1 MSATGRSPKA
11 PGRSG
16 RGQRHDAVTGGI
28 DATCADA
35 SSAANTRIPRRG
47 LGTLALMLAAVVW
60 SAAAMA
66 IEEPAYTAV
75 DRADRF
81 EIRDDLGYVVAET
94 VVEGTFDGVG
104 SEGFRRLFGCISGG
118 NVSAEKITTR

>member
-1 MSATGRSPKA
+1 
-11 PGRSG
+11 
-16 RGQRHDAVTGGI
+16 
-28 DATCADA
+28 
-35 SSAANTRIPRRG
+35 
-47 LGTLALMLAAVVW
+47 
-60 SAAAMA
+60 MA